1 MFPPGYFYII
11 SRKNGYAL
19 DVYDGQTKTGANI
32 IIWPQKFADSD
43 NQLWSFDGGRIVNKK
58 SGHVLDIQSGA
69 FKKDKTIVQN
79 KRKEKNQSQEWGYEH
94 GYIHSVVYPTMI
106 LEIKSEDG
114 GAQVLLERK
123 DENNLNQQWYLEPH
137 QIFETSLGMAA
148 NKGPL
153 HKQAGFGQP
162 RLGYGGEV
170 GVPPELKSLPKNIQ
184 VVGVNGYTPSGPT
197 NPPTNPSNHT
207 SVPPSSSAAA
217 PGYGYA
223 SAAPAHQTTGPTAQP
238 VYQSQASLATGN
250 NGYNAPSYSTPPQHH
265 HPAASS
271 PQQPSYPPHGNHY
284 STPSQPHGGAHPA
297 YTTPN
302 HPPHG
307 SGYPP
312 QPPNPNV
319 YPPTSNAAAGGGY
332 PSPTQHQYQT
342 SNVYPPPHPQ
352 QPHHGSGAYPPP
364 QPPVSTG
371 VGYPPVS
378 SPSFG
383 SYPPQPQQPAYPPQ
397 PAQQMPSAAP
407 GGFYPPPLPER
418 QPPAMPMPGTSAG
431 YPPTSSPVA
440 PAYPPPYPPN

>member
-1 MFPPGYFYII
+1 MFPKGYFYII

-43 NQLWSFDGGRIVNKK
+43 NQLWSFDAGRIVNKK

-79 KRKEKNQSQEWGYEH
+79 KRKDKNQSQEWGYEN

-123 DENNLNQQWYLEPH
+123 EENNLNQQWYLEPH

-162 RLGYGGEV
+162 RLGYGAEV
-170 GVPPELKSLPKNIQ
+170 GVPPELKSLPNNVQ
-184 VVGVNGYTPSGPT
+184 VAGVNGYTPSGPV
-197 NPPTNPSNHT
+197 NPPMNPSNHT
-207 SVPPSSSAAA
+207 HVPSSTTTA
-217 PGYGYA
+217 PNYGYA
-223 SAAPAHQTTGPTAQP
+223 STGGSNMSVPAHSTTGSVSQP
-238 VYQSQASLATGN
+238 VYQSQASLATAQT
-250 NGYNAPSYSTPPQHH
+250 GYNAPSYPAQQH
-265 HPAASS
+265 PVTSS
-271 PQQPSYPPHGNHY
+271 PQQPSYPPHVNPY

-302 HPPHG
+302 HPSHG
-307 SGYPP
+307 SAYPP

-319 YPPTSNAAAGGGY
+319 YPPTSNAGGY
-332 PSPTQHQYQT
+332 PSPTQHQYPA
-342 SNVYPPPHPQ
+342 SNVYPTQ
-352 QPHHGSGAYPPP
+352 QHHASGAYPP
-364 QPPVSTG
+364 QQQPVSPG

-378 SPSFG
+378 SPSYG
-383 SYPPQPQQPAYPPQ
+383 SYPPQQPPYPPQ
-397 PAQQMPSAAP
+397 PPQQMPSAAP
-407 GGFYPPPLPER
+407 GGFYPPSLPER
-418 QPPAMPMPGTSAG
+418 QPTMPMPGTSG